1 MVVSWRLRHEVYRDR
16 APAHDYLAFEGER
29 VIGRMFQIT
38 HAGNAGKWLWTVM
51 ATGTGD
57 LPDGPPS
64 GVEARRDDAVRR
76 LVEAYE
82 RLVARRDET
91 TPPAV
96 ESGRMVADAGGIRL
110 PHQAEDREEWRR
122 YSIASPS
129 RLQNPREDG
138 SGSG

>member
-16 APAHDYLAFEGER
+16 APAPDYLAFEGER

-64 GVEARRDDAVRR
+64 GVEFRQDDAARC

-82 RLVARRDET
+82 QLIAGRDET
-91 TPPAV
+91 TSPVV
-96 ESGRMVADAGGIRL
+96 EPGSMVADAGGVRV
-110 PHQAEDREEWRR
+110 P
-122 YSIASPS
+122 PS
-129 RLQNPREDG
+129 G
-138 SGSG
+138 